1 MANPRGTPETLK
13 MFSSEYQP
21 KTHGPKKSRLRSFIK
36 ENDLGTRDIT
46 VISRLL
52 VDLPLEKIAELARD
66 KTKPILLTNAAAAL
80 LKDIQRGKTDTVQW
94 LIDRGFGQAK
104 QVVENTNIEVR
115 PEDLPPAERDKIAF
129 EIARRMLNEEKND
142 SSKMQ
147 GSDDAAGGC
156 PAGVPGEAEEDLQ
169 EKP

>member
-1 MANPRGTPETLK
+1 MANEQNLK
-13 MFSSEYQP
+13 KFSSTYQP
-21 KTHGPKKSRLRSFIK
+21 KNPGPKKSRLRSFIK

-104 QVVENTNIEVR
+104 QVVENVNL
-115 PEDLPPAERDKIAF
+115 DFDPAAIDPVTRDK
-129 EIARRMLNEEKND
+129 MLRELVKEFDLEDYRDKV
-142 SSKMQ
+142 Q

-156 PAGVPGEAEEDLQ
+156 SSGVSGETEKDIQ
-169 EKP
+169 EKS